1 MSQQSNLGEQ
11 AIDKVAEL
19 AINSQLEQTDQLDV
33 AVKTDPVKL
42 IQGKVDSVKVAAEGM
57 VVKPDLR
64 AAAVGIEA
72 DAVAIDPLKVM
83 LGEIVLTET
92 LNANA
97 HVLLTETDL
106 NQALASDFLRRKMQ
120 DLRLDVQ
127 GTPTRMQIEQIV
139 LTVPDDQF
147 LLLDAVLTLIGLDQ
161 QNLDQPHPAQPHP
174 AQPTLDQQTLEQHK
188 QFSAVVK
195 PFLSQDGYCLN
206 LELVS
211 AEGQGLNLDFIRAL
225 LDQVAM
231 LLDLRNFGLSNMT
244 FRLKEI
250 RLQPGQILLRGGTQ
264 IEPGSLN
271 ELSNT

>member
-11 AIDKVAEL
+11 AIDKAAEL

-72 DAVAIDPLKVM
+72 DAVAVDPLKVM

-97 HVLLTETDL
+97 HVLLTEADL

-120 DLRLDVQ
+120 GLRLDVQ

-139 LTVPDDQF
+139 LTLPDDQF

-161 QNLDQPHPAQPHP
+161 QNLDQQHPDQ
-174 AQPTLDQQTLEQHK
+174 QTLDQQTLEQQK